1 MQICK
6 WTIRLVPCRQSP
18 SDSTRKRI
26 NNKKTFRTTTTTT
39 ATWANRWS
47 RSGNAKCNLIVYH
60 LLSLEKFFDL
70 SQPYQENIPPPLK
83 DELVIDRLSA
93 VQVRP
98 SYDALRKEAA
108 DLEAQIRQVQDSLD
122 TLLRIQQRSL
132 EASLFNK
139 ANEIQEDISMKR
151 FDLRV
156 AQMHLKAINSQVIL
170 KNFSVTHTFFQIK

>member
-1 MQICK
+1 M
-6 WTIRLVPCRQSP
+6 
-18 SDSTRKRI
+18 
-26 NNKKTFRTTTTTT
+26 
-39 ATWANRWS
+39 
-47 RSGNAKCNLIVYH
+47 
-60 LLSLEKFFDL
+60 
-70 SQPYQENIPPPLK
+70 K

-98 SYDALRKEAA
+98 SHDALKKEAF
-108 DLEAQIRQVQDSLD
+108 DLETQIRQIQDSLD

-156 AQMHLKAINSQVIL
+156 AQMHLKAINSQVRQ
-170 KNFSVTHTFFQIK
+170 TFFHFHILIKLID

>member
-1 MQICK
+1 MF
-6 WTIRLVPCRQSP
+6 QS
-18 SDSTRKRI
+18 
-26 NNKKTFRTTTTTT
+26 
-39 ATWANRWS
+39 
-47 RSGNAKCNLIVYH
+47 
-60 LLSLEKFFDL
+60 
-70 SQPYQENIPPPLK
+70 YQDNIPPPLK

-93 VQVRP
+93 LQVKP

-108 DLEAQIRQVQDSLD
+108 DLDAQIRQIQDALD

-156 AQMHLKAINSQVIL
+156 AQLHLSAINSQVQ
-170 KNFSVTHTFFQIK
+170 F

>member
-1 MQICK
+1 MQ
-6 WTIRLVPCRQSP
+6 S
-18 SDSTRKRI
+18 
-26 NNKKTFRTTTTTT
+26 
-39 ATWANRWS
+39 
-47 RSGNAKCNLIVYH
+47 
-60 LLSLEKFFDL
+60 
-70 SQPYQENIPPPLK
+70 YQDNIPPPLK

-93 VQVRP
+93 LQVKP

-108 DLEAQIRQVQDSLD
+108 DLDTQIRQIQDALD

-156 AQMHLKAINSQVIL
+156 AQIHLRAINFQVS
-170 KNFSVTHTFFQIK
+170 NFFFKLFSLFDTNNSNTTNNLHCALSRYLNLLHLRF